1 MKDWKR
7 TVNKT
12 IHKSHAMKSTIKLF
26 MILITVTVIVI
37 AWLTHR
43 LNDPAIQVLISVLIV
58 LSLIVFFVMNMLE
71 QREEQKR
78 RKERES
84 QKRPKPG
91 KDTAERKPSDTSYSL
106 KERKSGLTWGGG
118 NIKASEASRGTKRKF
133 LRK

>member
-1 MKDWKR
+1 
-7 TVNKT
+7 
-12 IHKSHAMKSTIKLF
+12 MKSTIKLF